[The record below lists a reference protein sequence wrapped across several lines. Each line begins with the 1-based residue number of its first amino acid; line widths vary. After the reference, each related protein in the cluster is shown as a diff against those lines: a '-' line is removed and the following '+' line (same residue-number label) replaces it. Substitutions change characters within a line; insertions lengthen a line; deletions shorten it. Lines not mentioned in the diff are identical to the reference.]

1 MILLGAVLEP
11 TYHPLDVRA
20 PTAEAVFIQSW
31 PLLLPGLSAPLIPPI
46 MDDLRAVAVAG
57 VVMVVAIY
65 VVKWFNDPVSELWCF
80 EGVQQI

>member
-1 MILLGAVLEP
+1 
-11 TYHPLDVRA
+11 
-20 PTAEAVFIQSW
+20 
-31 PLLLPGLSAPLIPPI
+31 